1 MIKIRDKSPGSFSS
15 FRCSF
20 QVLQIR
26 DGNRCKNGIMLT
38 VYFMR
43 KITVNMLSIA
53 DSVKGQGVE
62 TAYNELIALLK
73 KYGKDDLEIV
83 TNKGLNYDVLHMH
96 TVNVASYI
104 KQRLSRGVALTYVH
118 FLPDTLVGAL
128 RIPEVFMKI
137 YAWWVRRCYL
147 KSDYLVVV
155 NPDYKD
161 EMVRMGFDG
170 DKVFYIP
177 NYVSEENF
185 FVLPDEK
192 KQEYRE
198 KYGYDKDDFIVVS
211 IGQLHRGKGV
221 LDFIELAKQN
231 PDIQFLWIGGFNFG
245 KYIEGYKKIRKV
257 YDDPPANL
265 RFTGV
270 IDRNEVNILCNISD
284 VFFLPSYY
292 ESFALVAL
300 EASLTDKP
308 VILRDLETFKKIYFD
323 NVLYGRNNEEFI
335 NYIRRLKDDP
345 DFYLQQE
352 EKSRKIRESYSDEI
366 IYEKWISLY
375 RTITANRQQSH

>member
-1 MIKIRDKSPGSFSS
+1 
-15 FRCSF
+15 
-20 QVLQIR
+20 
-26 DGNRCKNGIMLT
+26 MLT

-185 FVLPDEK
+185 FVLPD
-192 KQEYRE
+192 
-198 KYGYDKDDFIVVS
+198 
-211 IGQLHRGKGV
+211 
-221 LDFIELAKQN
+221 N
-231 PDIQFLWIGGFNFG
+231 P
-245 KYIEGYKKIRKV
+245 V
-257 YDDPPANL
+257 
-265 RFTGV
+265 
-270 IDRNEVNILCNISD
+270 CSM
-284 VFFLPSYY
+284 
-292 ESFALVAL
+292 
-300 EASLTDKP
+300 
-308 VILRDLETFKKIYFD
+308 
-323 NVLYGRNNEEFI
+323 
-335 NYIRRLKDDP
+335 
-345 DFYLQQE
+345 
-352 EKSRKIRESYSDEI
+352 
-366 IYEKWISLY
+366 
-375 RTITANRQQSH
+375 

>member
-1 MIKIRDKSPGSFSS
+1 MKR
-15 FRCSF
+15 
-20 QVLQIR
+20 
-26 DGNRCKNGIMLT
+26 
-38 VYFMR
+38 
-43 KITVNMLSIA
+43 ITVNMLSIA

-62 TAYNELIALLK
+62 TAYNELISLLN

-83 TNKGLNYDVLHMH
+83 KNKGLNYDVLHMH
-96 TVNVASYI
+96 TVNVVSYI
-104 KQRLSRGVALTYVH
+104 KQRLTKGVTLTYVH

-128 RIPEVFMKI
+128 RIPQVFMDI

-155 NPDYKD
+155 NPDYQE
-161 EMVRMGFDG
+161 EMVRFGFDI
-170 DKVFYIP
+170 DRVFYIP
-177 NYVSEENF
+177 NYVSEESF
-185 FVLPDEK
+185 FVLSDRDR
-192 KQEYRE
+192 QNFRRQYGYRE
-198 KYGYDKDDFIVVS
+198 DDFIVVS
-211 IGQLHRGKGV
+211 IGQLHKGKGV
-221 LDFIELAKQN
+221 LDFIELARQN

-308 VILRDLETFKKIYFD
+308 IILRDLDTFKKIYFD
-323 NVLYGRNNEEFI
+323 NVLYGTNNDEFI
-335 NYIRRLKDDP
+335 AYIRRLKEDP
-345 DFYLQQE
+345 DFFASRQ
-352 EKSRKIRESYSDEI
+352 EKSRKIREYYCGRT
-366 IYEKWISLY
+366 IYEKWITLY
-375 RTITANRQQSH
+375 RTITERGKR